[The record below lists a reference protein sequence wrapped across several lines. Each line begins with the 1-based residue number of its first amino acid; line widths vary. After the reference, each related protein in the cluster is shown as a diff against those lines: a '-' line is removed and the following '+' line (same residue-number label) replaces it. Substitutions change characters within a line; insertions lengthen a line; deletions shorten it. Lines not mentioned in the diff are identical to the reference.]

1 MRQLSPRLTT
11 SVLLAALVAGC
22 APGHDYDTFIG
33 CRSDSECDEDEVC
46 FIDGCGNPGKD
57 IVVEVVPNPK
67 AGLHAQD
74 FRVDDLR
81 SQQNIELLDPATL
94 QGQVLVQGESSTSG
108 YPASVTLRM
117 TGESLLIP
125 GVRRY
130 HESTFVPQ
138 NGGYSLPVASG
149 HYSVTL
155 LATNS
160 EQPPLTSTRD
170 VQPGR
175 AVSLDFLLPD
185 TSKLVRLSGAVVDQA
200 GKPMDVDMEV
210 QALDDQLRPLSQRV
224 LATRLAEGKFTLAL
238 PPSAAQRDT
247 VILQVLPTS
256 AASLVPQKLFTVS
269 PRPDRQQTLSMG
281 DYGEPVRFLGR
292 VLNRTGQPV
301 PHASVYLAGG
311 VSGGGQYR
319 SQTVLT
325 DENGRFEL
333 LTLPSGPSSSMTLSV
348 IPPSGS
354 SAGYTQRYVNVP
366 RVSVTETQDVV
377 CQERMKVRGSLLKP
391 SDSEPAA
398 GVRVVAEPIEELPG
412 WPRPTVSVEAP
423 RPTDDQ
429 GNFELALDP
438 GRYRFDFIPTEDLP
452 IVSRIVLVRPEEDE
466 PSVEPLELTTFTLSK
481 GRRVTGQV
489 NFNGGRMA
497 RVSAP
502 YASIRFFRV
511 VEVEGKPSP
520 LLLAQTLTDQNG
532 NYSTTLPAR

>member
-1 MRQLSPRLTT
+1 MRQSPSRFTT
-11 SVLLAALVAGC
+11 SVLLAALVTGC
-22 APGHDYDTFIG
+22 AGGYDNDTFIG

-67 AGLHAQD
+67 AGQHAQD

-81 SQQNIELLDPATL
+81 SQQNIELLDPASL
-94 QGQVLVQGESSTSG
+94 QGQVLVQGTSSTSG

-125 GVRRY
+125 GVMRY

-149 HYSVTL
+149 RYSVTL

-185 TSKLVRLSGAVVDQA
+185 TSRLVRLSGKVVDQK
-200 GKPMDVDMEV
+200 GNPMDVDMEV

-224 LATRLAEGKFTLAL
+224 LATRLAGMFTLAL
-238 PPSAAQRDT
+238 PPAAALRDT

-269 PRPDRQQTLSMG
+269 PRPDLQQTLSMG
-281 DYGEPVRFLGR
+281 DYGEPVRFQGR
-292 VLNRTGQPV
+292 VLDRAGQPV
-301 PHASVYLAGG
+301 PQATVYLAGG
-311 VSGGGQYR
+311 VGGGGQYR

-325 DENGRFEL
+325 DDKGDFEL
-333 LTLPSGPSSSMTLSV
+333 LTLPSGSSSSMTLSV

-354 SAGYTQRYVNVP
+354 SAGYTQRYVSVP
-366 RVSVTETQDVV
+366 RVSVTQTPDVV

-391 SDSEPAA
+391 SDSRPAA
-398 GVRVVAEPIEELPG
+398 GVRVVAEPIEALPG
-412 WPRPTVSVEAP
+412 WPRPAVSVEAP
-423 RPTDDQ
+423 RPTDEN

-452 IVSRIVLVRPEEDE
+452 IVSRIVLVRPEEDAL
-466 PSVEPLELTTFTLSK
+466 STGTLELTPFTLSK
-481 GRRVTGQV
+481 GRRVTGRIS
-489 NFNGGRMA
+489 FNGERLA
-497 RVSAP
+497 RSSAP